1 MKMATYDEY
10 PIRCKTCNEQI
21 ACHANAYLDLL
32 RSDLSKEEAL
42 NQLGI
47 MAPCSR
53 IAMTHPTTVFFDMEN
68 RQVVEGFIDVVE
80 AREETA
86 KNESHANPIFSKC
99 IGAGNLAPVTG
110 LQVGQP
116 KIIGMAPAVPVAIPV
131 VKPTTLQIVPP
142 TKTNVLALKPV
153 QPTAEQ
159 VGIPIKEAPLG
170 VQMPFVEPSQVSFP
184 TINPDP
190 SIKKQMVYV
199 GANKYTEVLDGR
211 TFLCR

>member
-21 ACHANAYLDLL
+21 ACHADAYLGLL
-32 RSDLSKEEAL
+32 QSNLSKEEAL

-68 RQVVEGFIDVVE
+68 RQVIEGFIDVVD
-80 AREETA
+80 AKEETA
-86 KNESHANPIFSKC
+86 KNESHINPVFSKC
-99 IGAGNLAPVTG
+99 IGAGNLAPTTG

-116 KIIGMAPAVPVAIPV
+116 KIIGITPVAAPV
-131 VKPTTLQIVPP
+131 ARPTTLQIVPP

-170 VQMPFVEPSQVSFP
+170 VQMPFIEPSQVSFP
-184 TINPDP
+184 TIN
-190 SIKKQMVYV
+190 SQHEGMKVYI
-199 GANKYTEVLDGR
+199 GANKYTIVLDGR